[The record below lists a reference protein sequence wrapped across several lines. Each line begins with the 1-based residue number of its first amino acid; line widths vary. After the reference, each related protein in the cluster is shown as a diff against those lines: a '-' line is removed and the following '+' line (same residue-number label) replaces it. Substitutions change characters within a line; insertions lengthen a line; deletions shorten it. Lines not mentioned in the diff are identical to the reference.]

1 MKKIIIVNNNL
12 QIGGVQ
18 KSLVNLLNEIKNE
31 YNITLLLFRKSGDYL
46 KDVPE
51 NVKILEANTLL
62 QVLGMSLDE
71 CRKRGFGF
79 ITAKAIFVAISRLF
93 GNATAIK
100 LAMLGEIP
108 VGEFDIAISYLQPAP
123 RKQFYGGTN
132 EYVLAKTSAT
142 EKISFIHSDFENY
155 GGDIKYSK
163 RLYKQFDK
171 IVFCSFGCKETFLNV
186 MPEFNNRSYVVYNC
200 HNQKNIKSQSEL
212 KPLKYD
218 NGVFNIVLV
227 ARLTYEK
234 GIDSAIHAVNRY
246 AKTVSERIHLHI
258 VGDGADANDFK
269 SLTSNLEATAY
280 VSFYGN
286 QKNPYRIMK
295 NANLLLLTSHHEAAP
310 MVFGEANIL
319 GLNILTTKTTS
330 THELVVKPKIGY
342 VCDDNHNSIFNS
354 LKKLAN
360 RSNNWVSN
368 QPSKSDNVN
377 IVALEQLRAVLGR
390 AEP

>member
-31 YNITLLLFRKSGDYL
+31 YSITLLLFRKSGGYL

-79 ITAKAIFVAISRLF
+79 IAAKAVFVAISRLF

-132 EYVLAKTSAT
+132 EYVLAKTSAA

-155 GGDIKYSK
+155 GGDINYSK
-163 RLYKQFDK
+163 RLFKRFNK
-171 IVFCSFGCKETFLNV
+171 IVFCSFGCKETFLNA
-186 MPEFNNRSYVVYNC
+186 MPEFSNRSYVVYNC
-200 HNQKNIKSQSEL
+200 HNIKNIKSQSEL
-212 KPLKYD
+212 KPLKYK
-218 NGVFNIVLV
+218 NNEFNVALV

-234 GIDSAIHAVNRY
+234 GIDSAIKAVNRY
-246 AKTVSERIHLHI
+246 AKNISERIHLHI
-258 VGDGADANDFK
+258 VGDGADADDFK
-269 SLTSNLEATAY
+269 SLTSSLGATAY

-286 QKNPYRIMK
+286 QNNPYRIMK
-295 NANLLLLTSHHEAAP
+295 NADLLLLTSHHEAAP

-330 THELVVKPKIGY
+330 TLELVVKPNIGD
-342 VCDDNHNSIFNS
+342 VCEDNLVSIFNS
-354 LKKLAN
+354 LKELASRSKN
-360 RSNNWVSN
+360 RVRN
-368 QPSKSDNVN
+368 QPIKANN
-377 IVALEQLRAVLGR
+377 INLVALEQLRVVLGR
-390 AEP
+390 TKQ